1 MTKEKS
7 TVPRLRFPGF
17 TDAWKQRKLGE
28 VADFSIKTNSLSRDK
43 LSSYF
48 YEVQNIHYGDILTK
62 YDAILDVCNKELPSI
77 IGSTISDFADDLL
90 IEGDIVFADAAEDST
105 VGKAIEVR
113 NFKGKNVVSGL
124 HTIVARPKVSYA
136 PYYLGYL
143 INSTA
148 YHNQILPL
156 MQGTKVSSISKA
168 NLKSTTIVFPTLPE
182 QEAIGSFFS
191 DLDQLITLHQRKLD
205 DVKELKK
212 ALLQKMFPKGNGN
225 DFPELRFPEFTDAWK
240 QRKLGEV
247 ATFVKGNGYSKKDL
261 VIEGSPII
269 LYGRLYT
276 KYETVISEV
285 DTFVSVE
292 DNKNS
297 VVYSEGGEVLV
308 PASGESSLD
317 IARASVVAKKG
328 IILGGDINIIRL
340 HSEIFP
346 VFLALTISNGK
357 QQKGLSKRAQGKSVV
372 HLHNSDLKKVDL
384 DFPTLPEQEAI
395 GSFFSDLDQLITL
408 HQRQLDHLKLLK
420 KALLQQMFI

>member
-28 VADFSIKTNSLSRDK
+28 VAEKISQKNLDRQYVETFTNSAEFGIISQRDFFEKNISSLDNISGYYIVSPDDFVYNPRISNLAPVGPIKRNK
-43 LSSYF
+43 LGRVGVMSPLYTIFRFSDIHLDFVEKYF
-48 YEVQNIHYGDILTK
+48 DTTIWHRYMELNGDSGARS
-62 YDAILDVCNKELPSI
+62 DRFAIK
-77 IGSTISDFADDLL
+77 
-90 IEGDIVFADAAEDST
+90 DS
-105 VGKAIEVR
+105 V
-113 NFKGKNVVSGL
+113 FKG
-124 HTIVARPKVSYA
+124 
-136 PYYLGYL
+136 
-143 INSTA
+143 
-148 YHNQILPL
+148 LPIPL
-156 MQGTKVSSISKA
+156 PA
-168 NLKSTTIVFPTLPE
+168 LPE

-247 ATFVKGNGYSKKDL
+247 ATFAKGNGYSKKDL
-261 VIEGSPII
+261 VIKGSPII

-395 GSFFSDLDQLITL
+395 GNFFSDLDQLITL

>member
-28 VADFSIKTNSLSRDK
+28 VAT
-43 LSSYF
+43 
-48 YEVQNIHYGDILTK
+48 
-62 YDAILDVCNKELPSI
+62 
-77 IGSTISDFADDLL
+77 FA
-90 IEGDIVFADAAEDST
+90 
-105 VGKAIEVR
+105 
-113 NFKGKNVVSGL
+113 
-124 HTIVARPKVSYA
+124 
-136 PYYLGYL
+136 
-143 INSTA
+143 
-148 YHNQILPL
+148 
-156 MQGTKVSSISKA
+156 
-168 NLKSTTIVFPTLPE
+168 
-182 QEAIGSFFS
+182 
-191 DLDQLITLHQRKLD
+191 
-205 DVKELKK
+205 
-212 ALLQKMFPKGNGN
+212 
-225 DFPELRFPEFTDAWK
+225 
-240 QRKLGEV
+240 
-247 ATFVKGNGYSKKDL
+247 KGNGYSKKDL
-261 VIEGSPII
+261 VIKGSPII

-384 DFPTLPEQEAI
+384 DFPTHPEQEAIGSFFSDLDQLITLHQRKLDDVKELKKALLQKMFPKGNGNDFPELRFPEFTDAWKQRKLGEVLKERNESRSPSADVPLVSFTVENGVTPKTERYNREFLVRDEDKKYKFTQLDDIVYNPANLKFGAIARNKYGAAVFSPIYVTYGVLSEAHPLFVELIVTSTNFIQRALRYQEGTVYERMAVKSFDLLRSEIPLPTLPEQAAI